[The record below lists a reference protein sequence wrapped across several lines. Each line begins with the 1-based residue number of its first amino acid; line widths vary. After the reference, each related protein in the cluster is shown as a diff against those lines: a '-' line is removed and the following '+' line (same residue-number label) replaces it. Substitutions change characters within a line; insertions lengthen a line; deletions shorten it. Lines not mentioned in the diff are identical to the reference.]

1 MAPRSRRPSSTK
13 GRAQGASARGSAG
26 RQRHAKTTA
35 RRASPEAL
43 ALGAVVVGLA
53 GLVVGY
59 SGLFGVVGTGVFLA
73 GRAALGRAAWLG
85 WVAVIVGG
93 LRVLVR
99 RERPRRRAGVGL
111 ALVVVAVS
119 ALVGE
124 AVVARPEAPR
134 AGGLFGGVIAR
145 ALMALEG
152 RTGAI
157 VTTLVLVAIGAALAG
172 ELRWHTVAE
181 QLAERLRQ
189 RADDETS
196 RTDRAP
202 RPRASRAAGSVIEAT
217 FSELPSDRVE
227 PVSER
232 DSDDASDPVVSLV
245 DESTPLGG
253 VGAFSA
259 AEAPSPAP
267 IELVAPRTS
276 VWERPRRSMLR
287 RGARANLDRGE
298 LIRAGQVLQSALASH
313 GVAVSVVG
321 MTTGPTVTRY
331 ELELAEGVK
340 VARVLAL
347 QRDIAYAMASAD
359 VRILAP
365 IPGRSAIGIEVPN
378 RVREVVTLGD
388 VLSDVPSNAPVLAVP
403 LGRDIAGRSEVVDLA
418 RMPHLLIAG
427 TTGSGKSSLVNSL
440 LVSLLMR
447 DTPDDLRLILI
458 DPKRVELSQYAG
470 LPHLLTQVVVDPR
483 RAAAAL
489 AWAVAEMERRYDVLA
504 HWGVRDLDGYRDL
517 VARVQ
522 RDAETASDD
531 EDEPT
536 PLPYILVVI
545 DELNDLM
552 MAAPRDVEDAICRI
566 AQKARAVGIHLVVA
580 TQRPSVDVIT
590 GVIKTNIPS
599 RIAFAVASQTD
610 SRVILD
616 QPGAEKLVGKGDLL
630 LVTADS
636 SQPHRLQAPW
646 VSEMEIAHV
655 VGAWRRQGRPD
666 LVGELEQ
673 GVPGSRES
681 VVGDEDALLSEA
693 IRLVVES
700 QSGSTSMLQRRLK
713 VGFARAGRLMDLLEA
728 RGIVGPAEGSK
739 ARQVLVGLDELDAI
753 VGRGDDATSQ
763 VPPSPPR

>member
-13 GRAQGASARGSAG
+13 GRSHGAGARGSGA
-26 RQRHAKTTA
+26 RARDAKAT
-35 RRASPEAL
+35 RRRTSPEAL

-85 WVAVIVGG
+85 WLAVIVAG

-111 ALVVVAVS
+111 ALVVVAVA

-124 AVVARPEAPR
+124 AMRVHPEASR
-134 AGGLFGGVIAR
+134 AGGLFGGVVAR

-157 VTTLVLVAIGAALAG
+157 VTTLVVMAAGAALAG
-172 ELRWHTVAE
+172 ELRWHVVAE
-181 QLAERLRQ
+181 RVAERLRHVP
-189 RADDETS
+189 DEEPS
-196 RTDRAP
+196 RTTRVARQ
-202 RPRASRAAGSVIEAT
+202 RPERAAGSVIEAT
-217 FSELPSDRVE
+217 FSELPSDPVE
-227 PVSER
+227 AVPER
-232 DSDDASDPVVSLV
+232 HPDLDEDAGIAVADASSSASLGEPEAFGSP
-245 DESTPLGG
+245 DDTATPT
-253 VGAFSA
+253 
-259 AEAPSPAP
+259 P
-267 IELVAPRTS
+267 IELVAPRAS
-276 VWERPRRSMLR
+276 AWERPRRSILR

-298 LIRAGQVLQSALASH
+298 LIRGGQVLQSALASH

-388 VLSDVPSNAPVLAVP
+388 VLGDVPSSAPVLAVP

-489 AWAVAEMERRYDVLA
+489 SWAVAEMERRYDVLA
-504 HWGVRDLDGYRDL
+504 HWGCATSMAIAISWL
-517 VARVQ
+517 
-522 RDAETASDD
+522 ASRG
-531 EDEPT
+531 T
-536 PLPYILVVI
+536 P
-545 DELNDLM
+545 
-552 MAAPRDVEDAICRI
+552 
-566 AQKARAVGIHLVVA
+566 
-580 TQRPSVDVIT
+580 RPSGT
-590 GVIKTNIPS
+590 MRTRP
-599 RIAFAVASQTD
+599 RRCPT
-610 SRVILD
+610 
-616 QPGAEKLVGKGDLL
+616 
-630 LVTADS
+630 S
-636 SQPHRLQAPW
+636 S
-646 VSEMEIAHV
+646 S
-655 VGAWRRQGRPD
+655 
-666 LVGELEQ
+666 
-673 GVPGSRES
+673 S
-681 VVGDEDALLSEA
+681 
-693 IRLVVES
+693 
-700 QSGSTSMLQRRLK
+700 STS
-713 VGFARAGRLMDLLEA
+713 
-728 RGIVGPAEGSK
+728 
-739 ARQVLVGLDELDAI
+739 
-753 VGRGDDATSQ
+753 
-763 VPPSPPR
+763 